1 MLVDGPIKLMPM
13 FTWYPVSNSGLD
25 ACFDDDDDKRQID
38 KGTYAKDDKSEVKDD
53 DADVKV

>member
-1 MLVDGPIKLMPM
+1 MLMPM